1 MLTNK
6 LCVELKKIAA
16 NFIPAKDLDD
26 LTQVVFEQLLLM
38 DKEKLKDLIDS
49 DDLKRYF
56 NRMCKLSYYSK
67 NSQYYYIYHKIE
79 ENISFSNIGLEYYC
93 KKHLANNLYITEEQT
108 NTNADVID
116 LILNELYWYDRELF
130 KLYVLGDEN
139 VKKYTYTSL
148 AKKTGISR
156 ISIYYTIKSVKK
168 YVIKRLKELNNDF

>member
-1 MLTNK
+1 M
-6 LCVELKKIAA
+6 CIELKKIAA

-38 DKEKLKDLIDS
+38 DKGKLKALIDS
-49 DDLKRYF
+49 GDLNRYF

-67 NSQYYYIYHKIE
+67 NSQYYYVYNKIYEVINFKGRHEKQSE
-79 ENISFSNIGLEYYC
+79 KQSPS
-93 KKHLANNLYITEEQT
+93 NLYITEDELT
-108 NTNADVID
+108 TNADIINS
-116 LILNELYWYDRELF
+116 ILNELYWYDRELF
-130 KLYVLGDEN
+130 RLYVLGDEN

-168 YVIKRLKELNNDF
+168 YVAKRIKEISNDL

>member
-1 MLTNK
+1 VLTDK
-6 LCVELKKIAA
+6 LCIELKKIAA

-38 DKEKLKDLIDS
+38 DKGKLEALINTGDIH
-49 DDLKRYF
+49 RYF

-67 NSQYYYIYHKIE
+67 NSQYYYIYHKIDE
-79 ENISFSNIGLEYYC
+79 TISFSSLGLENQA
-93 KKHLANNLYITEEQT
+93 KKHLASNLYITTEQT
-108 NTNADVID
+108 NTNADVINS
-116 LILNELYWYDRELF
+116 ILDELYWYDRELF
-130 KLYVLGDEN
+130 RLYVLGDEN

-168 YVIKRLKELNNDF
+168 YVIKRLKEINDDI

>member
-1 MLTNK
+1 M
-6 LCVELKKIAA
+6 CIELKKIAA

-38 DKEKLKDLIDS
+38 DKGKLKALIDS
-49 DDLKRYF
+49 GDLNRYF

-67 NSQYYYIYHKIE
+67 NSQYYYVYNKIYEVINFKGRHEKQSE
-79 ENISFSNIGLEYYC
+79 KQSPS
-93 KKHLANNLYITEEQT
+93 NLYITEDELT
-108 NTNADVID
+108 TNADIINS
-116 LILNELYWYDRELF
+116 ILNELYWYDRELF
-130 KLYVLGDEN
+130 RLYVLGDEN

-168 YVIKRLKELNNDF
+168 YVAKRIKEINNDL